1 MNKTTPEIEAL
12 AAERL
17 AADEERI
24 TGQARR
30 RQSLSLGAAWAEF
43 WKHPSPWMISTF
55 RSARSWPGS
64 SPAVARGG
72 SSSCRPRS
80 WRCSR

>member
-1 MNKTTPEIEAL
+1 MTKPSPDIEAL

-30 RQSLSLGAAWAEF
+30 RQSLSLGAAWREF
-43 WKHPSPWMISTF
+43 WKHPSPS
-55 RSARSWPGS
+55 RLRA
-64 SPAVARGG
+64 GG
-72 SSSCRPRS
+72 SAFETDV
-80 WRCSR
+80 